1 MDVNTIASQAMAMS
15 IQQTRDA
22 IGIAVLKKAL
32 EVKANNAMALIDAL
46 QQPASANNPPNL
58 GNTIDTTA

>member
-22 IGIAVLKKAL
+22 ISIAVLKKTL
-32 EVKANNAMALIDAL
+32 EVQANNAMALIDAL

>member
-32 EVKANNAMALIDAL
+32 EVQANNAMALIDAL

>member
-22 IGIAVLKKAL
+22 IGIAVLKKTL
-32 EVKANNAMALIDAL
+32 EVQASGTMALINAL
-46 QQPASANNPPNL
+46 TQTAPANNPPNL